1 MIRHKNDITFI
12 GTCTYIM
19 ACLLNT
25 VAIFFTLILYNLNAL
40 PYLVYCLITIVVW
53 ILRITPVDNL
63 PLPGPEIS
71 VFLFFLFVVLPMN
84 FIPYLF
90 SNMLEAVTDKYI
102 MHKDYHLK
110 KRNRSGYQVTKRDLI
125 LIYFLK
131 KFISYMCLLLQL
143 YVPLLEQSRLYF

>member
-1 MIRHKNDITFI
+1 MIRHKNDITFL
-12 GTCTYIM
+12 GTCTYIV

-40 PYLVYCLITIVVW
+40 PYLVYCLITVVVS
-53 ILRITPVDNL
+53 IIRITPVDDL
-63 PLPGPEIS
+63 PLPGPEIT

-102 MHKDYHLK
+102 LHKDYHLN
-110 KRNRSGYQVTKRDLI
+110 KRNRSGYQVTRLDFRNLTAFN
-125 LIYFLK
+125 LG
-131 KFISYMCLLLQL
+131 LQ
-143 YVPLLEQSRLYF
+143 FTDA